1 MYDALREC
9 TAVGVCVDGLAL
21 GVKMYVDGSWCTNVR
36 ILVYR
41 CTACCIW
48 NFIANRWIGSSSLLG
63 TSILAQYS
71 HTTAN
76 VRILV
81 YRCTACCIWNVI
93 SRIDGL
99 VLRHYSVLPLL
110 HSSRIQSQLYK
121 SLVYKYTACCIWSV
135 ISRIDRLSSS
145 SLLGTSIVAQ

>member
-1 MYDALREC
+1 MVYDALREC

-21 GVKMYVDGSWCTNVR
+21 GVKMYVDGSWCT
-36 ILVYR
+36 
-41 CTACCIW
+41 
-48 NFIANRWIGSSSLLG
+48 
-63 TSILAQYS
+63 
-71 HTTAN
+71 N

>member
-1 MYDALREC
+1 VYDAFREC

-21 GVKMYVDGSWCTNVR
+21 GVKMYLDGSWCTNVR

-81 YRCTACCIWNVI
+81 YGC
-93 SRIDGL
+93 
-99 VLRHYSVLPLL
+99 
-110 HSSRIQSQLYK
+110 
-121 SLVYKYTACCIWSV
+121 TACCIWSV
-135 ISRIDRLSSS
+135 ISRIDGLVLRHRSGLPLLHSSCIQLQLYESWVYRYTACCIWSVIFRIDRFSSS
-145 SLLGTSIVAQ
+145 SLLGTCIVAQ